1 MFKCWLKIYFFRF
14 NSLSQGCIFLV
25 LLLELKMNFFS
36 QRFTEP
42 LRGQKHVFCLFL
54 QLYYIH
60 YEQCDLLLHEGYID
74 SVDSRFCPYTGEYGS
89 VKTCILP
96 TLLHQSIFQ
105 IFRTLKNAD
114 RKKTFCIHRG
124 FLVSFPFSGSTH
136 FHETHDYTYLKTAV

>member
-14 NSLSQGCIFLV
+14 NSLSQGCIFLI
-25 LLLELKMNFFS
+25 LLLELKMNFFF
-36 QRFTEP
+36 QRFTES

-54 QLYYIH
+54 QLYCIH

-114 RKKTFCIHRG
+114 RKKNFAFTVVF
-124 FLVSFPFSGSTH
+124 
-136 FHETHDYTYLKTAV
+136 